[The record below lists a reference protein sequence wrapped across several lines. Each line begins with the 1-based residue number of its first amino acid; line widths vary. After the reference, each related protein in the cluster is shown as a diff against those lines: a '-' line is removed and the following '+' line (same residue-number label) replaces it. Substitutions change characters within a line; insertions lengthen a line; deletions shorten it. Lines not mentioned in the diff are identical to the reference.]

1 MRMIVVYSVIRDSS
15 YRMLERSLSDTQL
28 LLWWDLEMDEIVVPL
43 RRCPPAG
50 SLTYSTGA
58 NRMQPAPNIRDVPK
72 ISPLVALCFHTKS
85 LSGLIF
91 TPREG
96 HIKSLD
102 ETRCCR
108 KPTEQ
113 Q

>member
-1 MRMIVVYSVIRDSS
+1 
-15 YRMLERSLSDTQL
+15 MLERSLSDTQL

-58 NRMQPAPNIRDVPK
+58 NLPIGTMYATCSKHSRCSENFTAGC
-72 ISPLVALCFHTKS
+72 SLFSYETPLRLDFY
-85 LSGLIF
+85 
-91 TPREG
+91 PREG

-108 KPTEQ
+108 KPTKQ